1 MALPK
6 DLLEAKSSLSRKLLP
21 AGAKAKVV
29 GMVAVT
35 RVAMATKAARD
46 NVHAVGVGRKLVNGK
61 STSTRCVRLY
71 VVQKLAPSALSKRD
85 RLPTKI
91 DGIPT
96 DVIQSPPAFISITAC
111 SSARHNRQRPVV
123 AGISAAHRA
132 VTAGTIS
139 CFCRSA
145 RPDDPDGAVYVLSN
159 NHVFADV
166 NQGAPG
172 DALLQPGPADGGVTA
187 DRFADLHRFV
197 RIRLGGLQPNGVD
210 AAIGRLRGGVR
221 FRRLICSVGSSLTGT
236 AQAVEG
242 MIVRKHGRTT
252 GLTRGIVTDESYD
265 ALVGMDHSNA
275 NVVALFE
282 NQMRIEV
289 IAPFAAFGLG
299 GDSGSLIVTGAGRR
313 AVGLYFAGPE
323 SGFYGIANHIQD
335 VQNGLE
341 ITLL

>member
-6 DLLEAKSSLSRKLLP
+6 DLLEAKISLSRKLLA
-21 AGAKAKVV
+21 AGVKAKVV
-29 GMVAVT
+29 GMAAVMRVAV
-35 RVAMATKAARD
+35 ATKAARN

-71 VVQKLAPSALSKRD
+71 VVQKLAPSALSQRD
-85 RLPTKI
+85 RLPNKI

-111 SSARHNRQRPVV
+111 SSARRRRQRPLI

-139 CFCRSA
+139 CFCQST

-166 NQGAPG
+166 NQAAPG
-172 DALLQPGPADGGVTA
+172 DALLQPGPADGGVTT
-187 DRFADLHRFV
+187 DHFADLHRFV

-210 AAIGRLRGGVR
+210 AAIGRLRAGVQ
-221 FRRLICSVGSSLTGT
+221 FRRRICSVGFLTVT
-236 AQAVEG
+236 AQAVED

-265 ALVGMDHSNA
+265 ALVGMDHSNP

>member
-6 DLLEAKSSLSRKLLP
+6 DLLEAKLSLSRKLLA

-29 GMVAVT
+29 GMAAVT
-35 RVAMATKAARD
+35 RVAVATKAARN

-71 VVQKLAPSALSKRD
+71 VVQKLAPSALSQRD

-111 SSARHNRQRPVV
+111 SSARRRRQRPVV

-139 CFCRSA
+139 CFCRST

-166 NQGAPG
+166 NQAAPG
-172 DALLQPGPADGGVTA
+172 DSLLQPGPADGGVTV
-187 DRFADLHRFV
+187 DHFADLHRFV

-210 AAIGRLRGGVR
+210 ALSAGYG
-221 FRRLICSVGSSLTGT
+221 
-236 AQAVEG
+236 QAF
-242 MIVRKHGRTT
+242 
-252 GLTRGIVTDESYD
+252 
-265 ALVGMDHSNA
+265 N
-275 NVVALFE
+275 
-282 NQMRIEV
+282 
-289 IAPFAAFGLG
+289 FAAA
-299 GDSGSLIVTGAGRR
+299 SAAWGR
-313 AVGLYFAGPE
+313 
-323 SGFYGIANHIQD
+323 
-335 VQNGLE
+335 
-341 ITLL
+341 